1 MKKTFLFVLSV
12 LCLSA
17 VQAVT
22 LAWSGEDLTNTSN
35 ITTESPY
42 HDGSFVYGANSQFS
56 VLASFTTSA
65 SGVLFAFG
73 QGQNL
78 KDGNY
83 NNSIR
88 VEVNANKKL
97 NLIYQGGNT
106 TNGAAKTIEVGTE
119 IETGEEHKIA
129 YALERAA
136 NNATSTLDIYFDGNK
151 IASVSVLASTWSGP
165 VNAYKVSDGVTVD
178 LSVYGGVLTEEEGIA
193 WTTPGVPEPTA
204 LALLALGVAGLSL
217 RRRAA

>member
-1 MKKTFLFVLSV
+1 MKKMFLFVLSV

-22 LAWSGEDLTNTSN
+22 LTWSGEDLTNTSN

-78 KDGNY
+78 KSGNY

-88 VEVNANKKL
+88 VEVNANKRL
-97 NLIYQGGNT
+97 NLIYQGGN

-136 NNATSTLDIYFDGNK
+136 NNVASTLNIYFDGNK

-178 LSVYGGVLTEEEGIA
+178 LSVYTGVLTEEEGIA

>member
-1 MKKTFLFVLSV
+1 MKKMFLFVLSV

-42 HDGSFVYGANSQFS
+42 NDRSFGYGANSQFS

-65 SGVLFAFG
+65 SGVLFALG

-88 VEVNANKKL
+88 VEVNANKRL
-97 NLIYQGGNT
+97 NLIYQGGN

-136 NNATSTLDIYFDGNK
+136 NNVVSTLDIYFDGNK

-165 VNAYKVSDGVTVD
+165 LNAYKVSDGVTVD

>member
-35 ITTESPY
+35 ITADIPY

-88 VEVNANKKL
+88 VEVNANKRL
-97 NLIYQGGNT
+97 NLIYQGGN

-136 NNATSTLDIYFDGNK
+136 NNVASTLDIYFDGNK

-178 LSVYGGVLTEEEGIA
+178 LSVYDGVLTEEEGIA

>member
-1 MKKTFLFVLSV
+1 MKKTFLFALAV

-78 KDGNY
+78 KSGNY

-88 VEVNANKKL
+88 VEVNANKRL
-97 NLIYQGGNT
+97 NLIYQGGN

-136 NNATSTLDIYFDGNK
+136 NNAASTLNIYFDGNK

-178 LSVYGGVLTEEEGIA
+178 LSVYTGVLTEEEGIA